1 MRIFSSYRRLL
12 SDIVLMWIIYL
23 SGSWLFQFAT
33 TRGASR
39 WNANSSFAFNCQV
52 GFNGNLFVRTL

>member
-12 SDIVLMWIIYL
+12 SDIVLMWIIYW

-33 TRGASR
+33 TLGELR
-39 WNANSSFAFNCQV
+39 V
-52 GFNGNLFVRTL
+52 GMQIHRLHSIARLVLMETYL